1 MFSCVVWKAIAPAIL
16 CTPGASD
23 LSIAVSIEATPVR
36 LPVRERA
43 AIAIVPTI
51 SSSVTSDGAKSGLLL
66 LSFDKTIVVPMEP
79 LEDVR
84 TNVDDGPCA
93 V

>member
-23 LSIAVSIEATPVR
+23 LSIAVSMEATPVR
-36 LPVRERA
+36 PPAERA
-43 AIAIVPTI
+43 AITIVPTI